1 MSFDLNGQV
10 ILVTGGGRGIGRAT
24 AEKLAACGATVGVV
38 EIDPKTCAET
48 VKAIEGEGGK
58 AQRLVTDV
66 SDRASLMKAAAALAD
81 DHGRID
87 GVVNNAMWIRYEPI
101 PEIRDEI
108 FDGMLAIGLK
118 APVWGIQALLEHMD
132 KERGGA
138 VVNLA
143 SPAGVLGFPN
153 TAVYSSI
160 KGAIIALT
168 HTAAVELGKSGVRV
182 NAVAPGAIP
191 TPGARAVVDEKGYEF
206 RKARTPLG
214 RLGTEAEIANAI
226 AFLLSP
232 EASFVT
238 GEILHAD
245 GGISFSG
252 A

>member
-24 AEKLAACGATVGVV
+24 AEKVAACGAIVGILERDPDTCREAV
-38 EIDPKTCAET
+38 E
-48 VKAIEGEGGK
+48 AIQATGGK
-58 AQRLVTDV
+58 AHALVTDV
-66 SDRASLMKAAAALAD
+66 SERESVMAAASAFASL
-81 DHGRID
+81 HGRID
-87 GVVNNAMWIRYEPI
+87 GIVNNAMWIRYEPI
-101 PEIRDEI
+101 ADIRDEI
-108 FDGMLAIGLK
+108 FDGMLAVGLK
-118 APVWGIQALLEHMD
+118 APVWGIQALLQHYD
-132 KERGGA
+132 RDRGGA

-153 TAVYSSI
+153 TGVYSSI

-168 HTAAVELGKSGVRV
+168 HTAAVELGKSNVRV
-182 NAVAPGAIP
+182 NAVAPGAVP
-191 TPGARAVVDEKGYEF
+191 TPGARSVVDEKGYEF

-214 RLGTEAEIANAI
+214 RLGTEAEIAGAI

-245 GGISFSG
+245 GGVSFSG

>member
-1 MSFDLNGQV
+1 MSFDLTDHV
-10 ILVTGGGRGIGRAT
+10 IMVTGAGRGIGRAT
-24 AEKLAACGATVGVV
+24 AEKLASCGAIVGAV
-38 EIDPKTCAET
+38 EIDPDTCRET
-48 VKAIEGEGGK
+48 VEAIQSKGGK
-58 AQRLVTDV
+58 AHALVADA
-66 SDRASLMKAAAALAD
+66 SERASLMSAAAALAGIA
-81 DHGRID
+81 GRID
-87 GVVNNAMWIRYEPI
+87 GAVNNAMWIRYEPI
-101 PEIRDEI
+101 TEVRDEI

-118 APVWGIQALLEHMD
+118 APVWGIQAVVEHMD
-132 KERGGA
+132 PQRGGA

-153 TAVYSSI
+153 TTVYSSI

-168 HTAAVELGKSGVRV
+168 HTAAVELGKKGVRV

-214 RLGTEAEIANAI
+214 RLGTEAEIASAI

>member
-1 MSFDLNGQV
+1 MSFDLEGRV
-10 ILVTGGGRGIGRAT
+10 VLVTGGGRGIGRAT
-24 AEKLAACGATVGVV
+24 AEKLAACGATVGVA
-38 EIDPKTCAET
+38 EIDPKTCGEAVE
-48 VKAIEGEGGK
+48 AIEGMGGR
-58 AQRLVTDV
+58 AHALVADV
-66 SDRASLMKAAAALAD
+66 SQRDSFLKAADDLAAA
-81 DHGRID
+81 HGRID

-101 PEIRDEI
+101 PDVRDET
-108 FDGMLAIGLK
+108 FDGMLAVGLK
-118 APVWGIQALLEHMD
+118 APLWGIQALLAHRD
-132 KERGGA
+132 KDRDAA

-168 HTAAVELGKSGVRV
+168 HTAAVELGRQGVRV

-191 TPGARAVVDEKGYEF
+191 TPGARSVVDEKGYEF

-245 GGISFSG
+245 GGVSFSG

>member
-1 MSFDLNGQV
+1 MSFDLDGYV

-24 AEKLAACGATVGVV
+24 AEKLGACGAIVGIA
-38 EIDPKTCAET
+38 EIDPETCRET
-48 VKAIEGEGGK
+48 VEAVEDLGGT
-58 AQRLVTDV
+58 AHALVTDV
-66 SDRASLMKAAAALAD
+66 SERASLMAAAAALAND
-81 DHGRID
+81 YGRID
-87 GVVNNAMWIRYEPI
+87 GVVNNAMWISYEPI

-108 FDGMLAIGLK
+108 FDGMVAIGLK
-118 APVWGIQALLEHMD
+118 APVWGIQALLAHMD
-132 KERGGA
+132 KGRGGA

-168 HTAAVELGKSGVRV
+168 HTAAVELGRQGIRV
-182 NAVAPGAIP
+182 NAVAPGAVP
-191 TPGARAVVDEKGYEF
+191 TPGARKVVDEKGYEF

-245 GGISFSG
+245 GGVSFSG

>member
-1 MSFDLNGQV
+1 MSFDLEGHV

-24 AEKLAACGATVGVV
+24 AEKLAGCGAIVGIL
-38 EIDPKTCAET
+38 ERDPDTCRET
-48 VKAIEGEGGK
+48 VEAIEATGGK
-58 AQRLVTDV
+58 AQALVTDV
-66 SDRASLMKAAAALAD
+66 SERDSLMAAASSFAGM
-81 DHGRID
+81 HGRID
-87 GVVNNAMWIRYEPI
+87 GIVNNAMWIRYEPI
-101 PEIRDEI
+101 SDIRDEI

-118 APVWGIQALLEHMD
+118 APVWGIQALLAHYD
-132 KERGGA
+132 KDRGGA

-153 TAVYSSI
+153 TTVYSSI

-168 HTAAVELGKSGVRV
+168 HTAAVELGKSNVRV
-182 NAVAPGAIP
+182 NAVAPGAVP

-226 AFLLSP
+226 AFLLSS

-245 GGISFSG
+245 GGVSFSG